1 MTLGCDKLTRLTG
14 WWGTGMRT
22 EEGRRH
28 GEEDWVRRGTLIV
41 LPWASL
47 FVNKIRMTLD
57 R

>member
-1 MTLGCDKLTRLTG
+1 
-14 WWGTGMRT
+14 MRT

-28 GEEDWVRRGTLIV
+28 GEADWVCTGTLTV

>member
-1 MTLGCDKLTRLTG
+1 MTLGRDKLTRLKG